1 MIDQAR
7 LQRRSLILALL
18 GVGVGFAQSA
28 KAQSAGQMLEELAK
42 VAAAKRAG
50 LPTNISGIDQ
60 ASLEPIPSVAGIDPV
75 RAALAKAVS
84 DVGAR
89 LGKPDGFWGDARIRI
104 ALPAPLDALQARL
117 TALRMGTSLDRFQ
130 LSLNRAAEL
139 VMPEAQTLLIG
150 ALNALPIETAQALIN
165 SEKATTIDLLLTDAR
180 PGVLLALKPNM
191 AKALETSGAGALLD
205 RIQSRYGGEIKA
217 SGGWSGLNA
226 HSEDPI
232 PLPTPAIAVVAVP
245 SEAVVST
252 KPLHNQMV
260 GYILDQV
267 WRAILL
273 YLGEALRPPPA

>member
-1 MIDQAR
+1 MIDHAR

-18 GVGVGFAQSA
+18 GVGAGFAQEV
-28 KAQSAGQMLEELAK
+28 KAQSAGQMLDELAK

-60 ASLEPIPSVAGIDPV
+60 ATLEPIPNETSTDPV
-75 RAALAKAVS
+75 RNALAQAVR
-84 DVGAR
+84 DIGAR
-89 LGKPDGFWGDARIRI
+89 LGKPDGFLGDVRVRI

-117 TALRMGTSLDRFQ
+117 TALRMGTSLDSFQ
-130 LSLNRAAEL
+130 LSLNRAAAL
-139 VMPEAQTLLIG
+139 VVPEAQTQLIG

-165 SEKATTIDLLLTDAR
+165 SEKATAIELLLTDTR
-180 PGVLLALKPNM
+180 SGVLLALKPKM
-191 AKALETSGAGALLD
+191 AEAIVASGAGALLD

-226 HSEDPI
+226 YSSDPI
-232 PLPTPAIAVVAVP
+232 PLPAPATAVDAAP
-245 SEAVVST
+245 SQAGVST

>member
-1 MIDQAR
+1 MNDQTR
-7 LQRRSLILALL
+7 LQRRSLILALF

-28 KAQSAGQMLEELAK
+28 KAQSAGQMLDELAK

-50 LPTNISGIDQ
+50 MPTTLSGIDQ
-60 ASLEPIPSVAGIDPV
+60 ATLEPIPSETGLDPI
-75 RAALAKAVS
+75 RTALANAAR

-89 LGKPDGFWGDARIRI
+89 LGKPDGFWEDARVRI

-139 VMPEAQTLLIG
+139 VMPEAQTLVIE

-165 SEKATTIDLLLTDAR
+165 SEKTTAIDLLLTDIR
-180 PGVLLALKPNM
+180 PGVLLALKPKM

-226 HSEDPI
+226 YSTDPI
-232 PLPTPAIAVVAVP
+232 SLPTPATAVDAVASDAKVL
-245 SEAVVST
+245 T
-252 KPLHNQMV
+252 KALHNQMV

-267 WRAILL
+267 WRAILI
-273 YLGEALRPPPA
+273 YLAEALRSPPA